1 MSRSTILWAD
11 DEIELLKPYIV
22 FLEQKGYDVTPVPS
36 GTDALDLVEKQN
48 FDVIF
53 LDEMM
58 AGMTGLDTLAEI
70 KKIKPNIPVVMITKS
85 EEERIMEEAIGSK
98 IADYLIK
105 PINPNQILL
114 SVKKILDNKRLV
126 AEKTNSSYMQDFR
139 QISMQYNDQLDFEE
153 WVDIYKKLVFW
164 ELEIDRSTDKSMEEV
179 YHMQKSEANTRFAE
193 FIEDNYEDW
202 MTSPNVKKPVL
213 SHTLLKTK
221 VFPKL
226 QEGSPLFF
234 VLLDNFRWDQW
245 KILEEII
252 GDYFVVEEDDSYF
265 SILPTATGY
274 ARNAIFSGLTPLDMS
289 RQHPDLWVTDEGDNE
304 EGLNKNEEE
313 FLRRHLKKANLNI
326 PFSFH
331 KILNNNQTKSL
342 VDGFNNLL
350 KNDLVVVVFNFI
362 DMLSH
367 ARTDM
372 AVIKELAPD
381 EAAYRSITKS
391 WIEHSQILDF
401 FKLVASKGGR
411 LVVTT
416 DHGMVKVRNA
426 KRIVGDRNV
435 NTNLRYKQGKNLNL
449 DDKADFVIE
458 VRKPEN
464 YKLPSPNLSTSYFF
478 TTNDYFF
485 AYPNNFNYYV
495 SHYKDTFQ
503 HGGVSLEEMIIPI
516 CYLKAK
522 Q

>member
-1 MSRSTILWAD
+1 MQRSTILWAD

-22 FLEQKGYDVTPVPS
+22 FLETKGYDVTPVPS
-36 GTDALDLVEKQN
+36 GADALDLVEKQN
-48 FDVIF
+48 FDLIF

-85 EEERIMEEAIGSK
+85 EEEHIMEGAIGSK

-114 SVKKILDNKRLV
+114 SAKRLLENKRLV

-139 QISMQYNDQLDFEE
+139 QISMQYNDDLDFTE
-153 WVDIYKKLVFW
+153 WVEIYRKLVFW
-164 ELEIDRSTDKSMEEV
+164 ELEIDESTDKSMEEV
-179 YHMQKSEANTRFAE
+179 FQMQKSEANTRFAE
-193 FIEDNYEDW
+193 FVEDNYEDW
-202 MTSPNVKKPVL
+202 MINPNVKKPIM
-213 SHTLLKTK
+213 SHNLFKSK
-221 VFPKL
+221 VFSEIR
-226 QEGSPLFF
+226 QGSPLFF
-234 VLLDNFRWDQW
+234 ILLDNFRLDQW

-252 GDYFVVEEDDSYF
+252 SDYFVVEDDDTYF

-289 RQHPDLWVTDEGDNE
+289 RQHPDLWINDEGDNE
-304 EGLNKNEEE
+304 EGLNRNEEE
-313 FLRRHLKKANLNI
+313 FLRKQLKKANQTSN
-326 PFSFH
+326 FSFH
-331 KILNNNQTKSL
+331 KILNNTQAKSL

-350 KNDLVVVVFNFI
+350 KDDLIAVVFNFI

-381 EAAYRSITKS
+381 ESAYRSITKS
-391 WIEHSQILDF
+391 WIQHSPILDF
-401 FKLVASKGGR
+401 LKLIASKNGR
-411 LVVTT
+411 LIITT
-416 DHGMVKVRNA
+416 DHGMVKVRNP

-449 DDKADFVIE
+449 DDKADGVIE

-464 YKLPSPNLSTSYFF
+464 YKLPSPNISTSYYF

-485 AYPNNFNYYV
+485 AYPNNYNHYV
-495 SHYKDTFQ
+495 SHYRDTFQ
-503 HGGVSLEEMIIPI
+503 HGGVSLEEMIIPVVK
-516 CYLKAK
+516 LKAK
-522 Q
+522 

>member
-1 MSRSTILWAD
+1 MQRSTILWAD

-22 FLEQKGYDVTPVPS
+22 FLETKGYDVTPVPS
-36 GTDALDLVEKQN
+36 GADALDLVEKQN
-48 FDVIF
+48 FDLIF

-58 AGMTGLDTLAEI
+58 AGMTGLDTLTEI
-70 KKIKPNIPVVMITKS
+70 KKVKPNIPVVMITKS

-114 SVKKILDNKRLV
+114 SAKKLLENKRLV

-139 QISMQYNDQLDFEE
+139 QLTMQYNEELDFNE
-153 WVDIYKKLVFW
+153 WAEIYRKLVFW
-164 ELEIDRSTDKSMEEV
+164 ELEIDGSTDKSMEEV
-179 YHMQKSEANTRFAE
+179 FQMQKSEANTRFAE
-193 FIEDNYEDW
+193 FIEENYEDW
-202 MTSPNVKKPVL
+202 MTSPNVKKPVM
-213 SHTLLKTK
+213 SHNLMKAK
-221 VFPKL
+221 VFPHL
-226 QEGSPLFF
+226 HPGDPLFF
-234 VLLDNFRWDQW
+234 ILLDNFRLDQW

-252 GDYFVVEEDDSYF
+252 SDFFVVEDEDSYY

-289 RQHPDLWVTDEGDNE
+289 RQHPDLWINDEGDNE

-313 FLRRHLKKANLNI
+313 FLRRQLKKSNI
-326 PFSFH
+326 NNSFSFH
-331 KILNNNQTKSL
+331 KILNNTQAKGL

-381 EAAYRSITKS
+381 EAAYRSITRS
-391 WIEHSQILDF
+391 WIQHSPILDF
-401 FKLVASKGGR
+401 LKLIASKNGR

-416 DHGMVKVRNA
+416 DHGMVKVRNP

-449 DDKADFVIE
+449 DDKSDFVIE
-458 VRKPEN
+458 VRKPES

-485 AYPNNFNYYV
+485 AYPNNYNHYV
-495 SHYKDTFQ
+495 SHYRDTFQ
-503 HGGVSLEEMIIPI
+503 HGGVSLEEMIIPVV
-516 CYLKAK
+516 KMRTR
-522 Q
+522 

>member
-1 MSRSTILWAD
+1 MQRSTILWAD

-22 FLEQKGYDVTPVPS
+22 FLEAKGYDVTPVPS
-36 GTDALDLVEKQN
+36 GADALDLVEKQN
-48 FDVIF
+48 FDLIF

-58 AGMTGLDTLAEI
+58 AGMTGLDTLTEI

-114 SVKKILDNKRLV
+114 SAKRLLDNKRLV

-139 QISMQYNDQLDFEE
+139 QLTMQYNDELDFNE
-153 WVDIYKKLVFW
+153 WVEIYKKLVFW
-164 ELEIDRSTDKSMEEV
+164 ELEIDKSSDKSMEEV
-179 YHMQKSEANTRFAE
+179 FVMQKSEANTRFAE

-202 MTSPNVKKPVL
+202 MTSPNVKKPVM
-213 SHTLLKTK
+213 SHNLLKSK
-221 VFPKL
+221 VFPEL
-226 QEGSPLFF
+226 REGNPLFF
-234 VLLDNFRWDQW
+234 ILLDNFRWDQW
-245 KILEEII
+245 KLLEEII
-252 GDYFVVEEDDSYF
+252 SDLFVVEDESAYY
-265 SILPTATGY
+265 SIVPTATGY
-274 ARNAIFSGLTPLDMS
+274 ARNAIFSGLTPLDMA
-289 RQHPDLWVTDEGDNE
+289 RQHPDLWINDEGDNE
-304 EGLNKNEEE
+304 EGLNKNEDE
-313 FLRRHLKKANLNI
+313 FLKRQLKKNNINLSH
-326 PFSFH
+326 SFH
-331 KILNNNQTKSL
+331 KILNNNQAKSL
-342 VDGFNNLL
+342 VDNFNNIA
-350 KNDLVVVVFNFI
+350 KSDLVVVVFNFI

-391 WIEHSQILDF
+391 WIQHSPILDF
-401 FKLVASKGGR
+401 FKLIASKNGR
-411 LVVTT
+411 MIVTT
-416 DHGMVKVRNA
+416 DHGMVKVRNP

-449 DDKADFVIE
+449 DDKADSVIE
-458 VRKPEN
+458 VRRPEN
-464 YKLPSPNLSTSYFF
+464 YKLPSPNVSTSYFF

-485 AYPNNFNYYV
+485 AYPNNYNHYV

-503 HGGVSLEEMIIPI
+503 HGGVSLEEMIIPV
-516 CYLKAK
+516 CKLKAK
-522 Q
+522 

>member
-1 MSRSTILWAD
+1 MQRSTILWAD

-22 FLEQKGYDVTPVPS
+22 FLEAKGYDVTPVPS
-36 GTDALDLVEKQN
+36 GADALELVDKQN
-48 FDVIF
+48 FDLIF

-58 AGMTGLDTLAEI
+58 PGMTGLDALAEI

-85 EEERIMEEAIGSK
+85 EEEHIMEGAIGSK

-114 SVKKILDNKRLV
+114 SAKRLLDNKRLV

-139 QISMQYNDQLDFEE
+139 QISMQYNDQLDFTKWSE
-153 WVDIYKKLVFW
+153 IYRKLVFW
-164 ELEIDRSTDKSMEEV
+164 ELEIDGSTDKSMEEV
-179 YHMQKSEANTRFAE
+179 FQMQKSEANTRFAE
-193 FIEDNYEDW
+193 FVEDNYEDW
-202 MTSPNVKKPVL
+202 MTSPNVKKPVM
-213 SHTLLKTK
+213 SHNLLKSK
-221 VFPKL
+221 VFPEIR
-226 QEGSPLFF
+226 QGSPLFF
-234 VLLDNFRWDQW
+234 ILLDNFRLDQW

-252 GDYFVVEEDDSYF
+252 SDFFVVEDDDTYF

-289 RQHPDLWVTDEGDNE
+289 RQHPDLWINDEGDNE

-313 FLRRHLKKANLNI
+313 FLRRQLKKANQTAN
-326 PFSFH
+326 FSFH
-331 KILNNNQTKSL
+331 KILNNTQAKNL

-350 KNDLVVVVFNFI
+350 KDDLIAVVFNFI

-391 WIEHSQILDF
+391 WIQHSPILDF
-401 FKLVASKGGR
+401 LKLIASKNGR
-411 LVVTT
+411 LIITT
-416 DHGMVKVRNA
+416 DHGMVKVRNP

-449 DDKADFVIE
+449 DDKPDGVIE

-464 YKLPSPNLSTSYFF
+464 YKLPSPNISTSYYF

-485 AYPNNFNYYV
+485 AYPNNYNHYV
-495 SHYKDTFQ
+495 SHYRDTFQ
-503 HGGVSLEEMIIPI
+503 HGGVSLEEMIIPVVK
-516 CYLKAK
+516 LKAK
-522 Q
+522 

>member
-1 MSRSTILWAD
+1 MQRSTILWAD

-22 FLEQKGYDVTPVPS
+22 FLETKGYDVTPVPS
-36 GTDALDLVEKQN
+36 GADALDLVEKQN
-48 FDVIF
+48 FDLIF

-85 EEERIMEEAIGSK
+85 EEEHIMEGAIGSK

-114 SVKKILDNKRLV
+114 SAKRLLENKRLV

-139 QISMQYNDQLDFEE
+139 QISMQYNDDLDFTE
-153 WVDIYKKLVFW
+153 WVEIYRKLVFW
-164 ELEIDRSTDKSMEEV
+164 ELEIDESTDKSMEEV
-179 YHMQKSEANTRFAE
+179 FQMQKSEANTRFAE
-193 FIEDNYEDW
+193 FVEDNYEDW
-202 MTSPNVKKPVL
+202 MINPNVKKPIM
-213 SHTLLKTK
+213 SHNLFKSK
-221 VFPKL
+221 VFPEIR
-226 QEGSPLFF
+226 QGSPLFF
-234 VLLDNFRWDQW
+234 ILLDNFRLDQW

-252 GDYFVVEEDDSYF
+252 SDYFVVEDDDTYF

-289 RQHPDLWVTDEGDNE
+289 RQHPDLWINDEGDNE
-304 EGLNKNEEE
+304 EGLNRNEEE
-313 FLRRHLKKANLNI
+313 FLRKQLKKANQTSN
-326 PFSFH
+326 FSFH
-331 KILNNNQTKSL
+331 KILNNTQAKSL

-350 KNDLVVVVFNFI
+350 KDDLIAVVFNFI

-381 EAAYRSITKS
+381 ESAYRSITKS
-391 WIEHSQILDF
+391 WIQHSPILDF
-401 FKLVASKGGR
+401 LKLIASKNGR
-411 LVVTT
+411 LIITT
-416 DHGMVKVRNA
+416 DHGMVKVRNP

-449 DDKADFVIE
+449 DDKADGVIE

-464 YKLPSPNLSTSYFF
+464 YKLPSPNISTSYYF

-485 AYPNNFNYYV
+485 AYPNNYNHYV
-495 SHYKDTFQ
+495 SHYRDTFQ
-503 HGGVSLEEMIIPI
+503 HGGVSLEEMIIPVVK
-516 CYLKAK
+516 LKAK
-522 Q
+522 

>member
-1 MSRSTILWAD
+1 MQRSTILWAD

-22 FLEQKGYDVTPVPS
+22 FLEAKGYDVTPVPS
-36 GTDALDLVEKQN
+36 GSDAIDFVEKQT
-48 FDVIF
+48 FDLIF

-58 AGMTGLDTLAEI
+58 AGMTGLDTLTEI

-114 SVKKILDNKRLV
+114 SIKRLLDNKRLV
-126 AEKTNSSYMQDFR
+126 AEKTNTGYMQDFR
-139 QISMQYNDQLDFEE
+139 ELAMQYNDNLDFNE
-153 WVDIYKKLVFW
+153 WVEIYRKLVFW
-164 ELEIDRSTDKSMEEV
+164 ELEIDDSTDKSMEEV
-179 YHMQKSEANTRFAE
+179 FQMQKSEANTRFAE

-202 MTSPNVKKPVL
+202 MTSPNVKKPVM
-213 SHTLLKTK
+213 SHNLLKSK
-221 VFPKL
+221 VFPDL
-226 QEGSPLFF
+226 RTGEPLFF
-234 VLLDNFRWDQW
+234 VLLDNFRLDQW

-252 GDYFVVEEDDSYF
+252 SDIFVVEEDDIYF

-274 ARNAIFSGLTPLDMS
+274 ARNAIFSGMTPLDMS
-289 RQHPDLWVTDEGDNE
+289 KQHRDLWINDEGDNE

-313 FLRRHLKKANLNI
+313 FLRRQLKKNNI
-326 PFSFH
+326 SSSYSFH
-331 KILNNNQTKSL
+331 KILNNNQAKSL

-350 KNDLVVVVFNFI
+350 KDDLIVVVFNFI

-391 WIEHSQILDF
+391 WILHSPILDF
-401 FKLVASKGGR
+401 LKLIASKNGR
-411 LVVTT
+411 LVITT
-416 DHGMVKVRNA
+416 DHGMVKVRNP

-435 NTNLRYKQGKNLNL
+435 NTNLRYKQGRNLNL
-449 DDKADFVIE
+449 DDKADGVVE
-458 VRKPEN
+458 VRSPEN
-464 YKLPSPNLSTSYFF
+464 YKLPSPNISTSYFF

-485 AYPNNFNYYV
+485 AYPNNYNHYV
-495 SHYKDTFQ
+495 SHYRDTFQ
-503 HGGVSLEEMIIPI
+503 HGGISLEEMIIPVVK
-516 CYLKAK
+516 LKAK
-522 Q
+522 